1 MEIALYICIFF
12 CGWFCCSLASYI
24 MSLGYSVIFLKGVL
38 RDCVYM
44 VSKIVEVAYL
54 INAMRALELEKSNP
68 TDRERENHKKV
79 NEIQMNNMKNDIVN
93 AIVRNFP
100 VNHRHLLKFTNWET
114 MMAWL
119 DAELKNHKEAQ

>member
-12 CGWFCCSLASYI
+12 CGWFCCSLSSYI
-24 MSLGYSVIFLKGVL
+24 MSLGYSVIFHKSVL

-44 VSKIVEVAYL
+44 VSKID
-54 INAMRALELEKSNP
+54 AMRALELEKSNP

-100 VNHRHLLKFTNWET
+100 VNHRHLLKFRNWET